1 MTSSTTMM
9 PLPLFLVEFE
19 RNEDDDDDD
28 IARAGRGGGIW
39 SLREKKKIAQ
49 GVTLGFHIF
58 FFPRKSSSPGEVL
71 RTNPQKKKKTA
82 SVHI

>member
-9 PLPLFLVEFE
+9 PLPLFLVDFE
-19 RNEDDDDDD
+19 RNDDDDDDDD
-28 IARAGRGGGIW
+28 IARAGSGGGIW

-49 GVTLGFHIF
+49 GMTLGFHIF
-58 FFPRKSSSPGEVL
+58 FFSGEVL